1 MTGTATHPG
10 SVPLVSGRDSRTRAD
25 RWVAGV
31 TGALALVTL
40 GGFVVAGE
48 LAPAGTVRTPSVAG
62 GLVAATLVVAQA
74 ATLLW
79 RRTAPRSVLLATS
92 LALTLSA
99 AVGLGEA
106 LSALQLAVLV
116 AAYTLGLAV
125 PASRAWPAFALTALV
140 LGVGSA
146 LVARDGG
153 EPWGT
158 ALALGLFQG
167 VGTVALPW
175 LVAIVVAA
183 RRDVAQA
190 RASRTAA
197 LERERD
203 ALVQAAI
210 ARERTAMARELH
222 DIAAHHLSGIA
233 VMTAA
238 IGTQIDTDPA
248 AAKAGVAQVRQQ
260 SKAVLQDLRSLV
272 GLLRD
277 DREHTSHVRPESL
290 AGIAGL
296 VEEVTTAGRDVTLTV
311 LDSSGGAPTG
321 IGPLAQLAAY
331 RMVQEALANAA
342 RHAPGSGVE
351 VTVDASAAASVVV
364 TVRNDPPAS
373 PTTGPSAV
381 EAGRGFGLVGMRERA
396 ELTGATVDAG
406 PTADGGWQVRL
417 TMPREGP

>member
-1 MTGTATHPG
+1 MD
-10 SVPLVSGRDSRTRAD
+10 L
-25 RWVAGV
+25 WVAGM
-31 TGALALVTL
+31 TGVLALAAL
-40 GGFVVAGE
+40 GGFVVVGE
-48 LAPAGTVRTPSVAG
+48 VAPEGTVRTPSVAG

-74 ATLLW
+74 VTLLW
-79 RRTAPRSVLLATS
+79 RRATPRSVLLATS
-92 LALTLSA
+92 LALTVSA
-99 AVGLGEA
+99 AGAGDA

-116 AAYTLGLAV
+116 AAYSLGLTV
-125 PASRAWPAFALTALV
+125 PAARAWPTFTLAALL
-140 LGVGSA
+140 LGAGSA
-146 LVARDGG
+146 LVARDDG

-158 ALALGLFQG
+158 ALALGIFQG
-167 VGTVALPW
+167 IGTVALPW
-175 LVAIVVAA
+175 LVAVVVAA

-238 IGTQIDTDPA
+238 IGTQVDTDPE
-248 AAKAGVAQVRQQ
+248 AAKAGIVQVRQQ

-277 DREHTSHVRPESL
+277 DPDDTSQVRPESL
-290 AGIAGL
+290 AGIVGL
-296 VEEVTTAGRDVTLTV
+296 VNDVATSGRDVTLSV
-311 LDSSGGAPTG
+311 LDSPDGAHDG
-321 IGPLAQLAAY
+321 VGPLAQLAAY

-342 RHAPGSGVE
+342 RHAPGTPVE
-351 VTVDASAAASVVV
+351 VTVDGRGSDSLEV
-364 TVRNDPPAS
+364 TVRNGP
-373 PTTGPSAV
+373 PTTPGV
-381 EAGRGFGLVGMRERA
+381 TEEQRGFGLVGMRERA
-396 ELTGATVDAG
+396 DLTGATLETG

-417 TMPREGP
+417 TMPREGA